1 MNGTNKRSDSILS
14 NSSRPNS
21 QTPKGSATTQASK
34 YPMEG
39 RAEGLVGACPSLL
52 GVLPMQSQ
60 HMIPV
65 RDLAWHP
72 QQQQQQQQLA
82 LFLADIQACL
92 VQYPEGLSL
101 AAPCIPLMLDRAGL
115 FQSVQ
120 QVREGIQQQQRPMVV
135 LRAMLTLVGM
145 GEEVVEGLHHTH
157 MVMVV
162 RMVEVLVL
170 LVVAVVVVAMVLMEQ
185 LGVRISFNRVLAGVR
200 LCPMLLLHILQLLT
214 GQLGMR
220 SGGDHQYLCGFAVV
234 LPKQVFASVIF
245 VG

>member
-1 MNGTNKRSDSILS
+1 MNGMNKRSDSILS

-21 QTPKGSATTQASK
+21 QTPNGSATTQVSK

-39 RAEGLVGACPSLL
+39 RAEVLVGACPSLL
-52 GVLPMQSQ
+52 GALPIQSQ
-60 HMIPV
+60 HTIPV

-72 QQQQQQQQLA
+72 QQQQQQQLLA
-82 LFLADIQACL
+82 LFLADIQGCL

-120 QVREGIQQQQRPMVV
+120 QAREGIQQQQLPMVV
-135 LRAMLTLVGM
+135 LRAMLSLVGM
-145 GEEVVEGLHHTH
+145 GGGVVEGLLRMH
-157 MVMVV
+157 MVMGV
-162 RMVEVLVL
+162 RMVGMLVL

-185 LGVRISFNRVLAGVR
+185 LGVRISFNRVQAGVR
-200 LCPMLLLHILQLLT
+200 LGRMLLLHILQLLT

-220 SGGDHQYLCGFAVV
+220 SGGDSVV
-234 LPKQVFASVIF
+234 LMFLCTPDSYLLVSYL
-245 VG
+245 

>member
-1 MNGTNKRSDSILS
+1 MNGTSRRSDSILS
-14 NSSRPNS
+14 NSSRLNS
-21 QTPKGSATTQASK
+21 QTPNGSATTQVNK
-34 YPMEG
+34 YHMEG
-39 RAEGLVGACPSLL
+39 RAEGLVGACPRLL
-52 GVLPMQSQ
+52 DVPPMQSQ

-72 QQQQQQQQLA
+72 QQQQQQLLA
-82 LFLADIQACL
+82 LFLADTQGCL

-120 QVREGIQQQQRPMVV
+120 QDREGIQQQQLPMVV

-145 GEEVVEGLHHTH
+145 GEGVVEGLHRMH
-157 MVMVV
+157 MVMGV
-162 RMVEVLVL
+162 RMVVMLVL

-200 LCPMLLLHILQLLT
+200 LGRMLLLHILQLLT

-220 SGGDHQYLCGFAVV
+220 SGGDSVV
-234 LPKQVFASVIF
+234 LMFFVYSRQPFASAIF
-245 VG
+245 LG